1 MNSTYLKSLLSAV
14 MLSILLLPTS
24 ASASTLQ
31 SNSEHQTVSLAS
43 SSNSTQV
50 YYQFGIPGGT
60 IGGPAVLKNGV
71 IYVDVRGIAENAG
84 LKMEWDKSGKRA
96 LFKGWTKSFAVRI
109 GSQNGVLDGK
119 TVALGGSPFKSKED
133 GIYVPARFIV
143 KAFEGSNLHLEPKT
157 NTLLAS
163 DLKTYNVFT
172 ETYGGRTYTLIK
184 ANGDLYVTQGKD
196 KVLLLTSLQTSF
208 DWAGMQIDKTPGGL
222 LVITI
227 TDSFGEP
234 HINTRVVTLV
244 FKNGAL
250 LRKATFAYQFRGDA
264 VLKPFDDNLLLHDGN
279 TLRFVQDGT
288 GNITATLDLLKLGG
302 TEEDAYYIEGIDND
316 ILLLR
321 GNQKGLLTLID
332 RKTGERTL
340 LYKELLTAKDQEYA
354 ENNDVPYKGDTLKF
368 VKRSGD
374 KLYFLNDSPLT
385 GKKDLIYT
393 MGQ

>member
-1 MNSTYLKSLLSAV
+1 MNPTYSKSLLSAL
-14 MLSILLLPTS
+14 MLSTLLLPTTAS
-24 ASASTLQ
+24 ASALQ
-31 SNSEHQTVSLAS
+31 SASEPPMVLLAS
-43 SSNSTQV
+43 TSNTSQL

-60 IGGPAVLKNGV
+60 IGGPALLKNGV

-84 LKMEWDKSGKRA
+84 LKMEWDKSGQRA

-109 GSQNGVLDGK
+109 GSQSGVLDGK
-119 TVALGGSPFKSKED
+119 TVDLGGIPFKSKED

-143 KAFEGSNLHLEPKT
+143 KAFEGNNLRLDPKT
-157 NTLLAS
+157 NTLSAS
-163 DLKTYNVFT
+163 DLKTYNIFT

-184 ANGDLYVTQGKD
+184 ANGDLYVSQGKD
-196 KVLLLTSLQTSF
+196 KVLKLTSLETSF
-208 DWAGMQIDKTPGGL
+208 DWAGMQIEKTPGGL

-227 TDSFGEP
+227 SDSFGEP

-264 VLKPFDDNLLLHDGN
+264 DLKPYDNNLLLHDGN
-279 TLRFVQDGT
+279 TLRLIQDGT

-302 TEEDAYYIEGIDND
+302 EEDAYYIEGIDND

-340 LYKELLTAKDQEYA
+340 LYKELLTSEDQEYA
-354 ENNDVPYKGDTLKF
+354 KNNDIPYKGDTLKF

-374 KLYFLNDSPLT
+374 TLYFLNDSPLT

-393 MGQ
+393 LGQ